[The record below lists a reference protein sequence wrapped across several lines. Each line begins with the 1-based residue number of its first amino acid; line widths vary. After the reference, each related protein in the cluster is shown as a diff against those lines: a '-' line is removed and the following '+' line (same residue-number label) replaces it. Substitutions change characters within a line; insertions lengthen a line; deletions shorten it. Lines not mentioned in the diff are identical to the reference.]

1 MKRLYVYVLCCVIS
15 LALGFV
21 GHAQTAT
28 YDPSVFINININS
41 GNPTCPFPQFLE
53 YTGGGKSLAK
63 YNAEGVTHADM
74 EKTLREAYE
83 IMMHRCRYEGTY
95 CGVKYIS
102 FNRDDVPGNY
112 GTFVSE
118 GDGYA
123 LLAAAIFADQKTFNG
138 LYMWI
143 HDIRFSGVKRFRDG
157 GTRGLNANDFAGP
170 YLAAWK
176 DKTFNAAYGSD
187 SHSATDGDVDIAMA
201 MLIAYKQW
209 GEWMMQD
216 GQVVKDNQGNPI
228 SLKYETQRVVGALV
242 DTLGQWDKGSGQLT
256 GMLCGVVGIDG
267 YEKRGNSWG
276 ELTRW
281 RFTNDATSRYPNING
296 PYNGGPNLM
305 SIYGGNYIDYDAPSY
320 FEEFWRWLKNGDG
333 VDDNNRAI
341 SEWEIHQ
348 FKRAAASG
356 NWLNKKAYEQGLYAS
371 IGRVEMATDGQ
382 PTFGVYVDGE
392 DFRYPWRHILD
403 YLWHGDADYDWDPV
417 SHQVIAGTNNSERL
431 MGVRHAGLLK
441 NPSNSGTQICSK
453 QGASPDPGQPMWF
466 GVSQIPQQW
475 THTGGITSA
484 YHTNYSV
491 GAGATAAVASEDL
504 ELIADIYRQCELMW
518 DGNNTA
524 AKLDPEERYIGSTPK
539 YFHGWFR
546 TLGMLV
552 CSGNMIA
559 PEQMVPKANMKVY
572 MSVDKTYAYEGDR
585 VGYTVQYRNYG
596 TLAATGVTIQTPL
609 DDDYTFVSA
618 NKGGVYDPATH
629 TITWNIGTV
638 PGFKSG
644 GLAATIDSVAFTV
657 RITSLD
663 NERVCETSTIS
674 GDNFP
679 EWVSNEYPN
688 HATYTMERN
697 CVDVLANRSLVLEKT
712 ANRKELN
719 PNDKVTFTVDFE
731 NVSSEDSW
739 LNGGR
744 DNVRI
749 SYGNY
754 YMNGNAYQ
762 FYHLYRFWNDSY
774 EAYINMNNYRV
785 SYFMFDA
792 AAQGLYNAT
801 TNPTGWTF
809 VVDNQNDLDKYGYN
823 PSSGPISFAYQ
834 KIPQGE
840 DAYGKWNQRLMIRF
854 ADVLMA
860 PSTHVYDKLDSQY
873 LLHKGVWGPGF
884 IRARLASNPNSDL
897 TNRVKDD
904 WSFSTDIT
912 AGTIDGQ
919 GETFT
924 LISPCWANY
933 DNLGY
938 EIDNYSRHTCSSPIS
953 RLTNFDRVLV
963 EEFDGYT
970 WRRIQGR
977 GPLPGKEAYNVTIVD
992 TIPKE
997 LRFDSWVTKKA
1008 LGIEATYTA
1017 APSGASY
1024 SGIIKWTIPEMLVG
1038 ESGKLAYTCVANDIG
1053 CPNAEDANY
1062 INAAWIYS
1070 DTDSPDSSSVALTT
1084 TCTDLPPYIEP
1095 QNSLFKTASQETASI
1110 GDVISYEVKYVNT
1123 TGTVVDDDCSS
1134 TTNWKKLGSG
1144 AMSSVSNGALKL
1156 NTNGNGAFFFGPNYA
1171 YGKDGSVTLSFTG
1184 SPYSTQELY
1193 FVMRYQSGTPG
1204 SSNFQGICM
1213 KLFINKDGN
1222 NNFGYE
1228 LYNNGTLVKK
1238 EGTTWSDAIQF
1249 SGSHTDPVLKFVLN
1263 GDHLYLYINDQEND
1277 WTSVLKDWGGLS
1289 SSAAGNF
1296 GLYVNSNGNG
1306 NSALTHFH
1314 SELDYAYEIAI
1325 SDELPAELTNIT
1337 NVSGS
1342 GTYSAGTNKITWP
1355 MVQGPI
1361 APNAEVSYTFDA
1373 TVNDCASYINNYATA
1388 KVYGQE
1394 EIRVVNSVK
1403 CGSVQCPDPPT
1414 ATPISGC
1421 VNEEITLTAEKT
1433 GSNTLI
1439 WYDSDQT
1446 TRLSSNK
1453 ITKSTAGT
1461 YTYYVSQKGSCES
1474 DKVEVTVTVNET
1486 QKPTVTDVSYCKNQ
1500 SNVTT
1505 LSATGTNITWYN
1517 DAKVEL
1523 SGAPVPDVTEEGTT
1537 TYYVTDTENDCV
1549 SDYAQIDVVVGALAK
1564 PGVTSPVNY
1573 CQGETATELTATATG
1588 TLKWYESMTAT
1599 TALASTP
1606 IPNTANVSDGMSYFV
1621 SQASGEC
1628 ESEREEIVVVV
1639 KPQPVSAITAT
1650 ADSYC
1655 GESSA
1660 VKLSLSSDVDL
1671 TSATYSWKKD
1681 AVETATTAAVTNAEA
1696 GEYTCVVTL
1705 DGCSYTTE
1713 AKTIT
1718 QNESPAYT
1726 ISGDGSYCPESES
1739 KTPVV
1744 ITFTAGKAPF
1754 TFTENVTGANTST
1767 ENTFTI
1773 TNPSG
1778 GVYKLTSLTDD
1789 NGCEMTATAASV
1801 EVVDLETPDLSIASI
1816 PSVCAG
1822 SDAIDVSSYVTAGA
1836 GTLSFETDK
1845 GTITAAGVLSDL
1857 TTAGE
1862 YTVSVKITGTT
1873 APYCANT
1880 KTAIVTVAENPSV
1893 SLAAT
1898 YTVCSE
1904 SDLELTPTNNGASTY
1919 SYAWAGDG
1927 ATKLNSTSLDNP
1939 TFNAEVTADTDYT
1952 LELTVTDRA
1961 NSCTSTVFTTITTYA
1976 LPTVTLS
1983 ADKDYIC
1990 SDEELEVK
1998 ANVNSSNADKYY
2010 FSVGPTQKAKF
2021 APGNL
2026 QYQASTNTWRFADEQ
2041 FTIIEQGNS
2050 NKSASYDG
2058 WVDLFGWGTSGWSGS
2073 GANKYQPYDL
2083 GGFSDDYYLGGS
2095 AGNNM
2100 TGDYAN
2106 ADWGI
2111 YNAISNGGNKA
2122 GLWRTPTM
2130 AEWEYLRSGRP
2141 NADNLVAA
2149 ASVNNVNGVIILPDN
2164 WELPSGIT
2172 FNPGFSSG
2180 NGDEYFKTINEYTYD
2195 EWKKMEANG
2204 ALFLPTSCTLAGTT
2218 VQYIRDDG
2226 SYWSSTTSGA
2236 SACYFGLRSNKTSF
2250 IYEYNRGY
2258 GRGVRLLKEV
2268 TTGSG
2273 NGVGEWTNATKVT
2286 DTTATIDGSTNAA
2299 GPLTVSY
2306 VYTDGHSCKSK
2317 EATKDFTIVAKP
2329 DKPQVTTISYCL
2341 NADVTE
2347 PLSLVGVANPLWY
2360 GTTGTETPSTTG
2372 PVPSTASV
2380 GTTKYY
2386 VSQVVDGC
2394 ESEQA
2399 ELSVVVKDKLVPEI
2413 VLSNASVCKGTAVN
2427 VSLSQEFKS
2436 QTWSGT
2442 AATNLNSTTM
2452 AAPTFLASADAG
2464 TYTLQVSVEDA
2475 SGCTGTSED
2484 VTITVNPI
2492 PVVSLSTAKA
2502 GNCISETT
2510 AQTITATI
2518 EPSDL
2523 NGTFQWTNVTDESK
2537 TSASFVPSS
2546 HSAGDYEVTYQFTSD
2561 ANCASNVATQTMNV
2575 YALPTVTISPSKT
2588 DVCVSGENSADVTIT
2603 PSLTTGTLEY
2613 SVDNGTIGTDG
2624 TLPTSNGAGTYNIT
2638 LTYTDE
2644 NACQN
2649 TATTVVTIHNLPTV
2663 TFANSNPTEMC
2674 YNSEAVTLAVEPAT
2688 TTATSYKF
2696 VGTTGATSADFN
2708 PATSAVGQNSV
2719 TYTYTDANGCQNS
2732 ATHIIDVVKV
2742 LAPTVDAPNPK
2753 TVTIDDF
2760 GDLLDVTTMTATANV
2775 STDVL
2780 IWQDEARNQ
2789 LETGASYTSP
2799 ETTEG
2804 TYSYFVK
2811 EYRTINGKACYSDST
2826 LATLVLSNCSA
2837 KSPIAQ
2843 SKNLCVGDDENVTLT
2858 AANAGDSKK
2867 LSWFSD
2873 RELTSLLQD
2882 DTDTYATTVSTASA
2896 TVVTYYAAEYDA
2908 DKDCWSVP
2916 TPVTVTVNELPQVSI
2931 NQIDYLCYADGTYTA
2946 TGMINSVASTAGTW
2960 SVVGDEVTVDAQ
2972 SGVIDVTSAGK
2983 NDGTYTLQY
2992 SYTDGN
2998 NCKYTASE
3006 EFNIEYPNKPESDG
3020 YLGIVS
3026 KPLTVEVSAKATSL
3040 EANYSEVHWYASAN
3054 ASTYETGDS
3063 WQTGDDPTTEHTV
3076 TYYLTQVVNGCE
3088 SEKAEAMVQIV
3099 SCPFAKPEVVSA
3111 EACQNATSLD
3121 DLQASL
3127 PTTTTVPADK
3137 WIWYDAN
3144 KNELTSG
3151 ATQNT
3156 YTSGV
3161 STANAEVTT
3170 FYVGYLATEPTT
3182 QEQCPSP
3189 LAEVTVTIHELPSVT
3204 ITPVDNAICY
3214 ELGDFQMSATVNGA
3228 MMTAGNWSV
3237 ENNAAVVSSYGIFNS
3252 KQNGQ
3257 VDASYNVR
3265 YTYTDQNTNC
3275 TNYDEL
3281 TVTVEYPEIPSA
3293 NDYAGLTSQPDPIIL
3308 SAQFLELHGTANWYA
3323 NGVVASND
3331 TQWTTD
3337 DNPLQAHT
3345 STYNLSQTVQGC
3357 ESDKVPVTVTIN
3369 DCPFMAPVPTGTE
3382 ICQNGTNLS
3391 DISAVLPASTTV
3403 SADLWIWYDSN
3414 KNELTRGASN
3424 SYATGVSTATSDTY
3438 TFYVS
3443 YLATDAL
3450 SHIQC
3455 ESAKAE
3461 VAVVVNPLPEI
3472 TFDQSNKQLVC
3483 YDGGDV
3489 VWKATVDYHSNGAG
3503 NGSWAVDGTE
3513 NNGITS
3519 AGVFNPTTFGE
3530 QTGTYEISYTYT
3542 DGKQCVN
3549 TAKQN
3554 IKVQFTPAPE
3564 VSDFAALTEQNKT
3577 VVVSATP
3584 ISNDAEIT
3592 WYDANNAKKSNSA
3605 EYATGDNGAT
3615 VTHKSYFATQ
3625 TINTCE
3631 SKKSEAK
3638 VDIIDCPVPKPVIVS
3653 PEPICNYDAVP
3664 ELQASFGEWTSG
3676 SRPNGSAEVSFK
3688 FYETEVSEEPVSISA
3703 AGIFIPD
3710 IDETTAATYTYWV
3723 AEYNG
3728 NVFPAAC
3735 ESKRAKVTLEVKKPQ
3750 PPVVSATTNAVCQY
3764 EMNPTLSGVGTGTI
3778 RWHEEEPAIPYDSY
3792 DEEGRTYIPNK
3803 MDVGTHFVWA
3813 TNVVD
3818 GCSSESVAFEYE
3830 VKPIPEKPVTQGAS
3844 VCEAGER
3851 GELQATA
3858 ENGGSITWYA
3868 NPDATGVLG
3877 KSATYMPTEGTPGT
3891 YWYYATQ
3898 MVNGCE
3904 SATSETQYEIRP
3916 LPNVPIVQTN
3926 ATSCDYDT
3934 EHVLSVP
3941 EQDGVSVIWY
3951 TSMDTT
3957 SELAT
3962 GNTYTHTITQP
3973 GTQRYYVRQKQ
3984 NGCVG
3989 YYAIASFVV
3998 VESPEKPN
4006 VKGDMVC
4013 YNSTANLSTN
4023 GLRDSWYSDA
4033 ELNIFEGQGYNF
4045 SIPDV
4050 TSDQTYYVVRE
4061 KSGCRSEVAEVTAE
4075 VIAQPTI
4082 SITIDDEEIS
4092 VLKRCEYDEEKP
4104 LTTILTPK
4112 ELENSYVEWN
4122 IFPGNKT
4129 VQTDGDLQLSDYVT
4143 LSSAT
4148 TTSTNYTIRAQYF
4161 VKNEL
4166 KGSYC
4171 PSVMDTIKMITN
4183 AKARKPIVLSKVI
4196 CQGEEIEPLYAF
4208 GSPNTTWISLDGIRP
4223 SVTHGTFYRFE
4234 AQQSDLP
4241 VGSYRFIVFDENKE
4255 TGCSSDSAN
4264 VELTLAPA
4272 AQTKIFGPDSVCV
4285 GSTENY
4291 YTQYNSTSTYIWS
4304 VSGDNLNY
4312 SKDATSSSVRYVDW
4326 SKSGIDTL
4334 VVFEQTWAGCQGS
4347 DTLLVRIANTPIA
4360 RYAWSLPGAINVIE
4374 LQDSTVQDSIVY
4386 VTADGERVAEEIPYT
4401 MYWNFGHIGED
4412 ENQIDEQISYD
4423 KRNFPIKEA
4432 DYIYGYNCPILTVE
4446 NSFGCKD
4453 VYKECIFINITSSL
4467 YMPTAFAPLN
4477 PAHSVRTFQPKGYNL
4492 KTCQVSVYDRWG
4504 NLVWYSDAVE
4514 DGIFVGSWDGRCDGK
4529 MLKSDTY
4536 IWKMEAT
4543 FLDGQVWEGF
4553 DMGDGKK
4560 SKFGNVLLVR

>member
-1 MKRLYVYVLCCVIS
+1 MKKLYLHVICTICLS
-15 LALGFV
+15 FIVILGY
-21 GHAQTAT
+21 AQTAT

-95 CGVKYIS
+95 CGVRYIS

-256 GMLCGVVGIDG
+256 GMLSGVIGIDG

-281 RFTNDATSRYPNING
+281 RFTDAATSRYPNING
-296 PYNGGPNLM
+296 PYNGGPNLL

-333 VDDNNRAI
+333 VDDNNRAV

-356 NWLNKKAYEQGLYAS
+356 NWLNKKAYDQGLYAS

-417 SHQVIAGTNNSERL
+417 SHQVIDGTNNSERL
-431 MGVRHAGLLK
+431 MGIRHAGLLK
-441 NPSNSGTQICSK
+441 NPSNSGTQICAK
-453 QGASPDPGQPMWF
+453 QGASPDPGQPQWF

-585 VGYTVQYRNYG
+585 VSYTVQYRNYG
-596 TLAATGVTIQTPL
+596 SLNATGVTIQTPL
-609 DDDYTFVSA
+609 DEDYTFVSA

-657 RITSLD
+657 RITSLAND
-663 NERVCETSTIS
+663 RVCETSTIS

-679 EWVSNEYPN
+679 EWISNEYPN

-697 CVDVLANRSLVLEKT
+697 CVDVLANRSLVVEKT

-719 PNDKVTFTVDFE
+719 PNDNVTFTVDFE
-731 NVSSEDSW
+731 NVSSDDSW

-792 AAQGLYNAT
+792 AAQGLYSAT
-801 TNPTGWTF
+801 NQTGWTF

-823 PSSGPISFAYQ
+823 PSSGPITFAYQ

-840 DAYGKWNQRLMIRF
+840 DRYGKWNQRLMIRF

-884 IRARLASNPNSDL
+884 IRARLASNPATDL
-897 TNRVKDD
+897 TARVQDD

-938 EIDNYSRHTCSSPIS
+938 EIDNYSRHTCSRPIS

-977 GPLPGKEAYNVTIVD
+977 GPLPGKEAYHVTIVD

-997 LRFDSWVTKKA
+997 LRFNEFVTKKA

-1017 APSGASY
+1017 APAGASY
-1024 SGIIKWTIPEMLVG
+1024 SGIVKWTIPEMLVG
-1038 ESGKLAYTCVANDIG
+1038 EKGKLVYSCTANDIG
-1053 CPNAEDANY
+1053 CPNAADAHY

-1070 DTDSPDSSSVALTT
+1070 DTDSPDSSSVELTT
-1084 TCTDLPPYIEP
+1084 TCADLPPYIEP
-1095 QNSLFKTASQETASI
+1095 QNSLFKTASQTTASV

-1123 TGTVVDDDCSS
+1123 TGTIVDENCSS
-1134 TTNWKKLGSG
+1134 TTNWMPLGNGS
-1144 AMSSVSNGALKL
+1144 MSSVSNGTLKL
-1156 NTNGNGAFFFGPNYA
+1156 STNGGGAFFFGPKYS
-1171 YGKDGSVTLSFTG
+1171 YGKNGEVLLKFSGCNSVT
-1184 SPYSTQELY
+1184 QDLY
-1193 FVMRYQSGTPG
+1193 FVMRYKSGTPG
-1204 SSNFQGICM
+1204 SSNFRGIAM
-1213 KLFINKDGN
+1213 KLRINIDGAN
-1222 NNFGYE
+1222 RFGYT
-1228 LYNNGTLVKK
+1228 LYNNGTQVAE
-1238 EGTTWSDAIQF
+1238 EGTSWANAMSF
-1249 SGSHTDPVLKFVLN
+1249 PGSSSAPVLKFVLN
-1263 GDHLYLYINDQEND
+1263 EDHLYLYINDEEND
-1277 WTSVLKDWGGLS
+1277 WTTVVKDWGGLTTD
-1289 SSAAGNF
+1289 AGNF

-1306 NSALTHFH
+1306 QLAIDNFYSN
-1314 SELDYAYEIAI
+1314 LDYAYDITL
-1325 SDELPAELTNIT
+1325 SDELPDELTNIS
-1337 NVSGS
+1337 NISGS
-1342 GTYSAGTNKITWP
+1342 GTYNAGNKKITWP
-1355 MVQGPI
+1355 AVAGPI
-1361 APNAEVSYTFDA
+1361 APNEEISYTFDA
-1373 TVNDCASYINNYATA
+1373 TVYSCNAYINNYATA

-1394 EIRVVNSVK
+1394 DVRVVNSVK
-1403 CGSVQCPDPPT
+1403 CGTTVCPDPPV
-1414 ATPISGC
+1414 ASNIECC
-1421 VNEEITLTAEKT
+1421 VGDVKTLTATAT
-1433 GSNTLI
+1433 GNNRLK
-1439 WYDSDQT
+1439 WYDADKVALAST
-1446 TRLSSNK
+1446 TIPTTEAAVL
-1453 ITKSTAGT
+1453 
-1461 YTYYVSQKGSCES
+1461 TYYVSQVGSCES
-1474 DKVEVTVTVNET
+1474 DLTEVTVTVRATE
-1486 QKPTVTDVSYCKNQ
+1486 KPEVSDVSYCKNQ
-1500 SNVTT
+1500 SNVTA
-1505 LSATGTNITWYN
+1505 LSVDGDNIKWYN
-1517 DAKVEL
+1517 SSKVEL
-1523 SGAPVPDVTEEGTT
+1523 GDAPVPDVSAESET
-1537 TYYVTDTENDCV
+1537 TYYVTQTQNDCE
-1549 SDYAQIDVVVGALAK
+1549 SDYAAITVSVGALA
-1564 PGVTSPVNY
+1564 PPTVTSPVSY
-1573 CQGETATELTATATG
+1573 CQGETATALTATATG
-1588 TLKWYESMTAT
+1588 TLQWYTSESSTTAETSIVPSTAT
-1599 TALASTP
+1599 VATTK
-1606 IPNTANVSDGMSYFV
+1606 YYV
-1621 SQASGEC
+1621 SQSSGEC
-1628 ESEREEIVVVV
+1628 ESERAEIEVVV
-1639 KPQPVSAITAT
+1639 KDKPTSSISASS
-1650 ADSYC
+1650 DSYC
-1655 GESSA
+1655 GDASTVNLSISSEHT
-1660 VKLSLSSDVDL
+1660 L
-1671 TSATYSWKKD
+1671 TGATYSWQKD
-1681 AVETATTAAVTNAEA
+1681 GGDISDESSITNAEA

-1767 ENTFTI
+1767 ENTFSI
-1773 TNPSG
+1773 DNPSG

-1801 EVVDLETPDLSIASI
+1801 EVVDLETPDLSIVSI

-1822 SDAIDVSSYVTAGA
+1822 SDAVDVSNYVTAGT
-1836 GTLSFETDK
+1836 GTLSYETDK

-1862 YTVSVKITGTT
+1862 YTVTVKLKGTT
-1873 APYCANT
+1873 APYCVNT
-1880 KTAIVTVAENPSV
+1880 QTATVTVAENPSV

-1904 SDLELTPTNNGASTY
+1904 SDLELTPTNNGTSTY

-1939 TFNAEVTADTDYT
+1939 TFNAGVTADTDYT

-1961 NSCTSTVFTTITTYA
+1961 NSCSSTVFTTVTTYA

-1983 ADKDYIC
+1983 ADKDFVC
-1990 SDEELEVK
+1990 SDAELEVT
-1998 ANVNSSNADKYY
+1998 ATV
-2010 FSVGPTQKAKF
+2010 
-2021 APGNL
+2021 
-2026 QYQASTNTWRFADEQ
+2026 
-2041 FTIIEQGNS
+2041 
-2050 NKSASYDG
+2050 
-2058 WVDLFGWGTSGWSGS
+2058 SGS
-2073 GANKYQPYDL
+2073 G
-2083 GGFSDDYYLGGS
+2083 
-2095 AGNNM
+2095 
-2100 TGDYAN
+2100 T
-2106 ADWGI
+2106 
-2111 YNAISNGGNKA
+2111 
-2122 GLWRTPTM
+2122 
-2130 AEWEYLRSGRP
+2130 
-2141 NADNLVAA
+2141 
-2149 ASVNNVNGVIILPDN
+2149 
-2164 WELPSGIT
+2164 
-2172 FNPGFSSG
+2172 
-2180 NGDEYFKTINEYTYD
+2180 
-2195 EWKKMEANG
+2195 
-2204 ALFLPTSCTLAGTT
+2204 
-2218 VQYIRDDG
+2218 
-2226 SYWSSTTSGA
+2226 
-2236 SACYFGLRSNKTSF
+2236 
-2250 IYEYNRGY
+2250 
-2258 GRGVRLLKEV
+2258 
-2268 TTGSG
+2268 
-2273 NGVGEWTNATKVT
+2273 GEWTNATEVT
-2286 DTTATIDGSTNAA
+2286 ETTATIDGSANAA

-2475 SGCTGTSED
+2475 SGCMGTSED

-2492 PVVSLSTAKA
+2492 PVVSLATPKA
-2502 GNCISETT
+2502 GNCISEST

-2523 NGTFQWTNVTDESK
+2523 NGTFQWTNVTNDSK

-2546 HSAGDYEVTYQFTSD
+2546 HNAGDYEVTYQFTSD
-2561 ANCASNVATQTMNV
+2561 ANCASNVATLTMSV
-2575 YALPTVTISPSKT
+2575 YALPEITITPSKT
-2588 DVCVSGENSADVTIT
+2588 DVCASGENSADVTMT
-2603 PSLTTGTLEY
+2603 PSLTTGTFEY

-2624 TLPTSNGAGTYNIT
+2624 TLPTSNGAGTYTIT
-2638 LTYTDE
+2638 LMYTDG
-2644 NACQN
+2644 NSCQKS
-2649 TATTVVTIHNLPTV
+2649 AETVVTIHELPDV
-2663 TFANSNPTEMC
+2663 KFANTNPTEIC
-2674 YNSEAVTLAVEPAT
+2674 YNTDAVTLAVEPAT
-2688 TTATSYKF
+2688 TTAANFKF
-2696 VGTTGATSADFN
+2696 VGTSGASSAEFN
-2708 PATSAVGQNSV
+2708 PATAAVGQNAI
-2719 TYTYTDANGCQNS
+2719 TYTYTDAFGCQNS
-2732 ATHIIDVVKV
+2732 ATHNLEVVKV

-2760 GDLLDVTTMTATANV
+2760 GVLLDVTTMTATANV
-2775 STDVL
+2775 ATDEL
-2780 IWQDEARNQ
+2780 IWQDEARTQ
-2789 LETGASYTSP
+2789 LETGNSYESP

-2804 TYSYFVK
+2804 QYSYFVK

-2837 KSPIAQ
+2837 KSPIAE
-2843 SKNLCVGDDENVTLT
+2843 SKKLCVGDDGAITLT
-2858 AANAGDSKK
+2858 ATNAGDTRK

-2873 RELTSLLQD
+2873 QAITTVLQD
-2882 DTDTYATTVSTASA
+2882 DADSYATTVSTASA
-2896 TVVTYYAAEYDA
+2896 GVFTYYVAEYDA
-2908 DKDCWSVP
+2908 NKDCWSVP
-2916 TPVTVTVNELPQVSI
+2916 TPVTVTVNDLPQVSI

-2946 TGMINSVASTAGTW
+2946 AGTINSVASTAGTW
-2960 SVVGDEVTVDAQ
+2960 SVVGDKITVDAQ
-2972 SGVIDVTSAGK
+2972 SGVIDLTSAGK
-2983 NDGTYTLQY
+2983 NDGTYTLRY

-2998 NCKYTASE
+2998 GCSNYAEE
-3006 EFNIEYPNKPESDG
+3006 EFVIEYPDKPESDG

-3040 EANYSEVHWYASAN
+3040 EANYSEVHWYASAT
-3054 ASTYETGDS
+3054 ASTYETGDF
-3063 WQTGDDPTTEHTV
+3063 WQPGDDPATEHTT

-3088 SEKAEAMVQIV
+3088 SEKAEAVVQIV
-3099 SCPFAKPEVVSA
+3099 SCPFAKPDVVSA
-3111 EACQNATSLD
+3111 EACQKATSLD
-3121 DLQASL
+3121 DLQVSL

-3144 KNELTSG
+3144 KNELTAG
-3151 ATQNT
+3151 TANT
-3156 YTSGV
+3156 YASGV
-3161 STANAEVTT
+3161 STETADVTT

-3214 ELGDFQMSATVNGA
+3214 ELGDYQMSATVNGA

-3293 NDYAGLTSQPDPIIL
+3293 SDYAGLTSQPDPVVL
-3308 SAQFLELHGTANWYA
+3308 NAQNIETQGTANWYA
-3323 NGVVASND
+3323 NGVVASNS

-3337 DNPLQAHT
+3337 DNPSQAHT
-3345 STYNLSQTVQGC
+3345 SIYNLSQTVQGC
-3357 ESDKVPVTVTIN
+3357 ESEKVSVTVTIN
-3369 DCPFMAPVPTGTE
+3369 DCPFMAPVATGTE
-3382 ICQNGTNLS
+3382 ICQDGTNLS
-3391 DISAVLPASTTV
+3391 DISAALPASTTV
-3403 SADLWIWYDSN
+3403 SADSWIWYDSN
-3414 KNELTRGASN
+3414 KNELTRGTAN
-3424 SYATGVSTATSDTY
+3424 SFATGVSTATSGTH

-3461 VAVVVNPLPEI
+3461 VTVVVNPLPEI

-3489 VWKATVDYHSNGAG
+3489 VWKATVDYHSNGVG

-3519 AGVFNPTTFGE
+3519 AGVFNPTAFGE

-3542 DGKQCVN
+3542 DGKSCVN

-3554 IKVQFTPAPE
+3554 IKVQFTPAPD
-3564 VSDFAALTEQNKT
+3564 VVDFAALTEQNKT

-3592 WYDANNAKKSNSA
+3592 WYDANNAKKSDNA
-3605 EYATGDNGAT
+3605 EYVTGDNGAT
-3615 VTHKSYFATQ
+3615 IIHKSYFATQ
-3625 TINTCE
+3625 TINMCE

-3664 ELQASFGEWTSG
+3664 ELQASLGEWTAG
-3676 SRPNGSAEVSFK
+3676 TRPNGSAEVSFK
-3688 FYETEVSEEPVSISA
+3688 FYETEISEEPITVSA
-3703 AGIFIPD
+3703 TGIFVPT

-3735 ESKRAKVTLEVKKPQ
+3735 ESKRVKVTVEVKKPQ
-3750 PPVVSATTNAVCQY
+3750 PPTVNVTKQEVCFG
-3764 EMNPTLSGVGTGTI
+3764 EKNPTLTAVAQGNVQWYET
-3778 RWHEEEPAIPYDSY
+3778 EPAYPATDS
-3792 DEEGRTYIPNK
+3792 DAERTSYISTQTE
-3803 MDVGTHFVWA
+3803 VGTHTVWA
-3813 TNVVD
+3813 TQMYDNCLSEATSVTFTVKPNPAAPTVADVSICESAPKESLCATPADGGTITWYTNENRTGQLSKMTCYTPPVTYPDVYEYYASQTVD
-3818 GCSSESVAFEYE
+3818 GCE
-3830 VKPIPEKPVTQGAS
+3830 
-3844 VCEAGER
+3844 
-3851 GELQATA
+3851 
-3858 ENGGSITWYA
+3858 
-3868 NPDATGVLG
+3868 
-3877 KSATYMPTEGTPGT
+3877 
-3891 YWYYATQ
+3891 
-3898 MVNGCE
+3898 
-3904 SATSETQYEIRP
+3904 SETQKATYTIRRMP
-3916 LPNVPIVQTN
+3916 LSPVVQTN
-3926 ATSCDYDT
+3926 PVTCIYDS
-3934 EHVLSVP
+3934 EHELSVP
-3941 EQDGVSVIWY
+3941 EQQGITVAWY
-3951 TSMDTT
+3951 SSADTT
-3957 SELAT
+3957 SKLFE
-3962 GNTYTHTITQP
+3962 GNTFTHQITDA
-3973 GTQRYYVRQKQ
+3973 GTKRYYVRQIE

-3989 YYAIASFVV
+3989 NYSVASFVIAEQPAQPITTDDV
-3998 VESPEKPN
+3998 VCQ
-4006 VKGDMVC
+4006 G
-4013 YNSTANLSTN
+4013 STATLYTD
-4023 GLRDSWYSDA
+4023 GPRDVWYTD
-4033 ELNIFEGQGYNF
+4033 ETLNEVAGVGYSI
-4045 SIPDV
+4045 SIPEV
-4050 TSDQTYYVVRE
+4050 NQKTTYYVVRE
-4061 KSGCRSEVAEVTAE
+4061 RNGCQSLVSEVSATIIE
-4075 VIAQPTI
+4075 QPTL
-4082 SITIDDEEIS
+4082 SITVDDEEVSII
-4092 VLKRCEYDEEKP
+4092 KRCVYDEEP
-4104 LTTILTPK
+4104 TLTASVSPAMSA
-4112 ELENSYVEWN
+4112 NDYVEWN

-4129 VQTDGDLQLSDYVT
+4129 VKGGESIVLSDYVA
-4143 LSSAT
+4143 LSS
-4148 TTSTNYTIRAQYF
+4148 TSTSGQIYTVRAQYM
-4161 VKNEL
+4161 VKNTH
-4166 KGSYC
+4166 KDIYC
-4171 PSVMDTIKMITN
+4171 PSVVDTVKMQTN
-4183 AKARKPIVLSKVI
+4183 SKARTPIVLSKVI
-4196 CQGEEIEPLYAF
+4196 CQGEEIEPMIAL
-4208 GSPNTTWISLDGIRP
+4208 GSPNTTWLSQDGILPLVATGMRYE
-4223 SVTHGTFYRFE
+4223 F
-4234 AQQSDLP
+4234 AKQQNDLP
-4241 VGSYRFIVFDENKE
+4241 VGNYRFKVFDISYEN
-4255 TGCSSDSAN
+4255 GCHSDTAD

-4272 AQTKIFGPDSVCV
+4272 AQTKIYGKDSVCV
-4285 GSTENY
+4285 NTTEEY
-4291 YTQYNSTSTYIWS
+4291 YTKYSEESTYMWT
-4304 VSGDNLNY
+4304 VSGGNLNY
-4312 SKDATSSSVRYVDW
+4312 SKDMNSSSIRYVDW
-4326 SKSGIDTL
+4326 SYSGIDTV
-4334 VVFEQTWAGCQGS
+4334 VVFEQTWAGCRGS
-4347 DTLLVRIANTPIA
+4347 DTLVVKVAANPRA
-4360 RYAWSLPGAINVIE
+4360 MFGWSLPGSSNVVE
-4374 LQDSTVQDSIVY
+4374 LRDSTVQDSIID
-4386 VTADGERVAEEIPYT
+4386 VTATGERIAEEVPYT
-4401 MYWNFGHIGED
+4401 LYWNYGHAGSPTDAVDLEVPYRQRL
-4412 ENQIDEQISYD
+4412 N
-4423 KRNFPIKEA
+4423 
-4432 DYIYGYNCPILTVE
+4432 YIYEDGYEFGYNCPILTVE
-4446 NSFGCKD
+4446 NSYGCSD
-4453 VYKECIFINITSSL
+4453 TYSDCIFINVTSGL
-4467 YMPTAFAPLN
+4467 YVPTAFAPMN
-4477 PAHSVRTFQPKGYNL
+4477 PSAGVRFFQPKGYNL
-4492 KTCQVSVYDRWG
+4492 KTCHVSVYDKWG
-4504 NLVWYSDAVE
+4504 NLVWYSDEVE
-4514 DGIFVGSWDGRCDGK
+4514 DGMFVGKWDGRCNGK
-4529 MLKSDTY
+4529 MMMADTY
-4536 IWKMEAT
+4536 IWKMDAT
-4543 FLDGQVWEGF
+4543 FTDDREWEGF
-4553 DMGDGKK
+4553 KTADGKRV
-4560 SKFGNVLLVR
+4560 KFGNVTLIR

>member
-2010 FSVGPTQKAKF
+2010 FSVGPTRKAKF

-2026 QYQASTNTWRFADEQ
+2026 QYQASTNTWRFA
-2041 FTIIEQGNS
+2041 
-2050 NKSASYDG
+2050 
-2058 WVDLFGWGTSGWSGS
+2058 
-2073 GANKYQPYDL
+2073 
-2083 GGFSDDYYLGGS
+2083 
-2095 AGNNM
+2095 
-2100 TGDYAN
+2100 
-2106 ADWGI
+2106 
-2111 YNAISNGGNKA
+2111 
-2122 GLWRTPTM
+2122 
-2130 AEWEYLRSGRP
+2130 
-2141 NADNLVAA
+2141 
-2149 ASVNNVNGVIILPDN
+2149 
-2164 WELPSGIT
+2164 
-2172 FNPGFSSG
+2172 
-2180 NGDEYFKTINEYTYD
+2180 
-2195 EWKKMEANG
+2195 
-2204 ALFLPTSCTLAGTT
+2204 
-2218 VQYIRDDG
+2218 
-2226 SYWSSTTSGA
+2226 
-2236 SACYFGLRSNKTSF
+2236 
-2250 IYEYNRGY
+2250 
-2258 GRGVRLLKEV
+2258 
-2268 TTGSG
+2268 
-2273 NGVGEWTNATKVT
+2273 
-2286 DTTATIDGSTNAA
+2286 
-2299 GPLTVSY
+2299 
-2306 VYTDGHSCKSK
+2306 
-2317 EATKDFTIVAKP
+2317 
-2329 DKPQVTTISYCL
+2329 
-2341 NADVTE
+2341 
-2347 PLSLVGVANPLWY
+2347 
-2360 GTTGTETPSTTG
+2360 
-2372 PVPSTASV
+2372 
-2380 GTTKYY
+2380 
-2386 VSQVVDGC
+2386 
-2394 ESEQA
+2394 
-2399 ELSVVVKDKLVPEI
+2399 
-2413 VLSNASVCKGTAVN
+2413 
-2427 VSLSQEFKS
+2427 
-2436 QTWSGT
+2436 
-2442 AATNLNSTTM
+2442 
-2452 AAPTFLASADAG
+2452 
-2464 TYTLQVSVEDA
+2464 
-2475 SGCTGTSED
+2475 
-2484 VTITVNPI
+2484 
-2492 PVVSLSTAKA
+2492 
-2502 GNCISETT
+2502 
-2510 AQTITATI
+2510 
-2518 EPSDL
+2518 
-2523 NGTFQWTNVTDESK
+2523 
-2537 TSASFVPSS
+2537 
-2546 HSAGDYEVTYQFTSD
+2546 
-2561 ANCASNVATQTMNV
+2561 
-2575 YALPTVTISPSKT
+2575 
-2588 DVCVSGENSADVTIT
+2588 
-2603 PSLTTGTLEY
+2603 
-2613 SVDNGTIGTDG
+2613 
-2624 TLPTSNGAGTYNIT
+2624 
-2638 LTYTDE
+2638 
-2644 NACQN
+2644 
-2649 TATTVVTIHNLPTV
+2649 
-2663 TFANSNPTEMC
+2663 
-2674 YNSEAVTLAVEPAT
+2674 
-2688 TTATSYKF
+2688 
-2696 VGTTGATSADFN
+2696 
-2708 PATSAVGQNSV
+2708 
-2719 TYTYTDANGCQNS
+2719 
-2732 ATHIIDVVKV
+2732 
-2742 LAPTVDAPNPK
+2742 
-2753 TVTIDDF
+2753 
-2760 GDLLDVTTMTATANV
+2760 
-2775 STDVL
+2775 
-2780 IWQDEARNQ
+2780 
-2789 LETGASYTSP
+2789 
-2799 ETTEG
+2799 
-2804 TYSYFVK
+2804 
-2811 EYRTINGKACYSDST
+2811 
-2826 LATLVLSNCSA
+2826 
-2837 KSPIAQ
+2837 
-2843 SKNLCVGDDENVTLT
+2843 
-2858 AANAGDSKK
+2858 
-2867 LSWFSD
+2867 
-2873 RELTSLLQD
+2873 
-2882 DTDTYATTVSTASA
+2882 
-2896 TVVTYYAAEYDA
+2896 
-2908 DKDCWSVP
+2908 
-2916 TPVTVTVNELPQVSI
+2916 
-2931 NQIDYLCYADGTYTA
+2931 
-2946 TGMINSVASTAGTW
+2946 
-2960 SVVGDEVTVDAQ
+2960 
-2972 SGVIDVTSAGK
+2972 
-2983 NDGTYTLQY
+2983 
-2992 SYTDGN
+2992 
-2998 NCKYTASE
+2998 
-3006 EFNIEYPNKPESDG
+3006 
-3020 YLGIVS
+3020 
-3026 KPLTVEVSAKATSL
+3026 
-3040 EANYSEVHWYASAN
+3040 
-3054 ASTYETGDS
+3054 
-3063 WQTGDDPTTEHTV
+3063 
-3076 TYYLTQVVNGCE
+3076 
-3088 SEKAEAMVQIV
+3088 
-3099 SCPFAKPEVVSA
+3099 
-3111 EACQNATSLD
+3111 
-3121 DLQASL
+3121 
-3127 PTTTTVPADK
+3127 
-3137 WIWYDAN
+3137 
-3144 KNELTSG
+3144 
-3151 ATQNT
+3151 
-3156 YTSGV
+3156 
-3161 STANAEVTT
+3161 
-3170 FYVGYLATEPTT
+3170 
-3182 QEQCPSP
+3182 
-3189 LAEVTVTIHELPSVT
+3189 
-3204 ITPVDNAICY
+3204 
-3214 ELGDFQMSATVNGA
+3214 
-3228 MMTAGNWSV
+3228 
-3237 ENNAAVVSSYGIFNS
+3237 
-3252 KQNGQ
+3252 
-3257 VDASYNVR
+3257 
-3265 YTYTDQNTNC
+3265 
-3275 TNYDEL
+3275 
-3281 TVTVEYPEIPSA
+3281 
-3293 NDYAGLTSQPDPIIL
+3293 
-3308 SAQFLELHGTANWYA
+3308 
-3323 NGVVASND
+3323 
-3331 TQWTTD
+3331 
-3337 DNPLQAHT
+3337 
-3345 STYNLSQTVQGC
+3345 
-3357 ESDKVPVTVTIN
+3357 
-3369 DCPFMAPVPTGTE
+3369 
-3382 ICQNGTNLS
+3382 
-3391 DISAVLPASTTV
+3391 
-3403 SADLWIWYDSN
+3403 
-3414 KNELTRGASN
+3414 
-3424 SYATGVSTATSDTY
+3424 
-3438 TFYVS
+3438 
-3443 YLATDAL
+3443 
-3450 SHIQC
+3450 
-3455 ESAKAE
+3455 
-3461 VAVVVNPLPEI
+3461 
-3472 TFDQSNKQLVC
+3472 
-3483 YDGGDV
+3483 
-3489 VWKATVDYHSNGAG
+3489 
-3503 NGSWAVDGTE
+3503 
-3513 NNGITS
+3513 
-3519 AGVFNPTTFGE
+3519 
-3530 QTGTYEISYTYT
+3530 
-3542 DGKQCVN
+3542 
-3549 TAKQN
+3549 
-3554 IKVQFTPAPE
+3554 
-3564 VSDFAALTEQNKT
+3564 
-3577 VVVSATP
+3577 
-3584 ISNDAEIT
+3584 
-3592 WYDANNAKKSNSA
+3592 
-3605 EYATGDNGAT
+3605 
-3615 VTHKSYFATQ
+3615 
-3625 TINTCE
+3625 
-3631 SKKSEAK
+3631 
-3638 VDIIDCPVPKPVIVS
+3638 
-3653 PEPICNYDAVP
+3653 
-3664 ELQASFGEWTSG
+3664 
-3676 SRPNGSAEVSFK
+3676 
-3688 FYETEVSEEPVSISA
+3688 
-3703 AGIFIPD
+3703 
-3710 IDETTAATYTYWV
+3710 
-3723 AEYNG
+3723 
-3728 NVFPAAC
+3728 
-3735 ESKRAKVTLEVKKPQ
+3735 
-3750 PPVVSATTNAVCQY
+3750 
-3764 EMNPTLSGVGTGTI
+3764 
-3778 RWHEEEPAIPYDSY
+3778 
-3792 DEEGRTYIPNK
+3792 
-3803 MDVGTHFVWA
+3803 
-3813 TNVVD
+3813 
-3818 GCSSESVAFEYE
+3818 
-3830 VKPIPEKPVTQGAS
+3830 
-3844 VCEAGER
+3844 
-3851 GELQATA
+3851 
-3858 ENGGSITWYA
+3858 
-3868 NPDATGVLG
+3868 
-3877 KSATYMPTEGTPGT
+3877 
-3891 YWYYATQ
+3891 
-3898 MVNGCE
+3898 
-3904 SATSETQYEIRP
+3904 
-3916 LPNVPIVQTN
+3916 
-3926 ATSCDYDT
+3926 
-3934 EHVLSVP
+3934 
-3941 EQDGVSVIWY
+3941 
-3951 TSMDTT
+3951 
-3957 SELAT
+3957 
-3962 GNTYTHTITQP
+3962 
-3973 GTQRYYVRQKQ
+3973 
-3984 NGCVG
+3984 
-3989 YYAIASFVV
+3989 
-3998 VESPEKPN
+3998 
-4006 VKGDMVC
+4006 
-4013 YNSTANLSTN
+4013 
-4023 GLRDSWYSDA
+4023 
-4033 ELNIFEGQGYNF
+4033 
-4045 SIPDV
+4045 
-4050 TSDQTYYVVRE
+4050 
-4061 KSGCRSEVAEVTAE
+4061 
-4075 VIAQPTI
+4075 
-4082 SITIDDEEIS
+4082 
-4092 VLKRCEYDEEKP
+4092 
-4104 LTTILTPK
+4104 
-4112 ELENSYVEWN
+4112 
-4122 IFPGNKT
+4122 
-4129 VQTDGDLQLSDYVT
+4129 
-4143 LSSAT
+4143 
-4148 TTSTNYTIRAQYF
+4148 
-4161 VKNEL
+4161 
-4166 KGSYC
+4166 
-4171 PSVMDTIKMITN
+4171 
-4183 AKARKPIVLSKVI
+4183 
-4196 CQGEEIEPLYAF
+4196 
-4208 GSPNTTWISLDGIRP
+4208 
-4223 SVTHGTFYRFE
+4223 
-4234 AQQSDLP
+4234 
-4241 VGSYRFIVFDENKE
+4241 
-4255 TGCSSDSAN
+4255 
-4264 VELTLAPA
+4264 
-4272 AQTKIFGPDSVCV
+4272 
-4285 GSTENY
+4285 
-4291 YTQYNSTSTYIWS
+4291 
-4304 VSGDNLNY
+4304 
-4312 SKDATSSSVRYVDW
+4312 
-4326 SKSGIDTL
+4326 
-4334 VVFEQTWAGCQGS
+4334 
-4347 DTLLVRIANTPIA
+4347 
-4360 RYAWSLPGAINVIE
+4360 
-4374 LQDSTVQDSIVY
+4374 
-4386 VTADGERVAEEIPYT
+4386 
-4401 MYWNFGHIGED
+4401 
-4412 ENQIDEQISYD
+4412 
-4423 KRNFPIKEA
+4423 
-4432 DYIYGYNCPILTVE
+4432 
-4446 NSFGCKD
+4446 
-4453 VYKECIFINITSSL
+4453 
-4467 YMPTAFAPLN
+4467 
-4477 PAHSVRTFQPKGYNL
+4477 
-4492 KTCQVSVYDRWG
+4492 
-4504 NLVWYSDAVE
+4504 
-4514 DGIFVGSWDGRCDGK
+4514 
-4529 MLKSDTY
+4529 
-4536 IWKMEAT
+4536 
-4543 FLDGQVWEGF
+4543 
-4553 DMGDGKK
+4553 
-4560 SKFGNVLLVR
+4560 

>member
-1 MKRLYVYVLCCVIS
+1 MKRLYVYVLCCVMS
-15 LALGFV
+15 VVMGFV
-21 GHAQTAT
+21 GYAQTAT
-28 YDPSVFINININS
+28 YDPSVFIDIHINE

-256 GMLCGVVGIDG
+256 GMLSGVIGIDG

-296 PYNGGPNLM
+296 PYNGGPNLL

-333 VDDNNRAI
+333 VDDNNRAV

-356 NWLNKKAYEQGLYAS
+356 NWLNKKAYDQGLYAS

-453 QGASPDPGQPMWF
+453 QGASPDPGQPQWF

-585 VGYTVQYRNYG
+585 VSYTVQYRNYG
-596 TLAATGVTIQTPL
+596 TLAATGVKIQTPL
-609 DDDYTFVSA
+609 DEDYTFVSA

-719 PNDKVTFTVDFE
+719 PNDKVTFTVNFE

-823 PSSGPISFAYQ
+823 PSSGPITFAYQ

-884 IRARLASNPNSDL
+884 IRARLASNPASDL

-938 EIDNYSRHTCSSPIS
+938 EIDNYSRHTCSQPIS

-997 LRFDSWVTKKA
+997 LRFDAFVTKKA

-1024 SGIIKWTIPEMLVG
+1024 SGIVEWTIPEMLVG
-1038 ESGKLAYTCVANDIG
+1038 ESGKLAYSCVANDIG
-1053 CPNAEDANY
+1053 CPNAEDAYY

-1070 DTDSPDSSSVALTT
+1070 DTDSPDSSSVELKT
-1084 TCTDLPPYIEP
+1084 TCSDLPPYIEP

-1134 TTNWKKLGSG
+1134 TANWKKLGSG
-1144 AMSSVSNGALKL
+1144 AMSTVNNGALKL
-1156 NTNGNGAFFFGPNYA
+1156 NTNGNGAFFFGPTYA

-1228 LYNNGTLVKK
+1228 LYNNGTLVKR
-1238 EGTTWSDAIQF
+1238 EGTSWQDAIQF
-1249 SGSHTDPVLKFVLN
+1249 PGSHTDPVLKFVLS

-1277 WTSVLKDWGGLS
+1277 WSSVLKDWGGLS
-1289 SSAAGNF
+1289 ASAAGNF
-1296 GLYVNSNGNG
+1296 GMYVNSNGNG

-1355 MVQGPI
+1355 TVQGPI

-1373 TVNDCASYINNYATA
+1373 TVHDCAAYINNYATA
-1388 KVYGQE
+1388 KVYGQD

-1439 WYDSDQT
+1439 WYESDQT
-1446 TRLSSNK
+1446 TRLTSNK
-1453 ITKSTAGT
+1453 ITKTTAGT
-1461 YTYYVSQKGSCES
+1461 YTYYVSQKGACES
-1474 DKVEVTVTVNET
+1474 DKVKVTVTVNAT
-1486 QKPTVTDVSYCKNQ
+1486 DAPSVTNASYCKNQ
-1500 SNVTT
+1500 SNVTA
-1505 LSATGTNITWYN
+1505 LSVSGTSITWYN

-1549 SDYAQIDVVVGALAK
+1549 SDFAQIDVVVGALAK
-1564 PGVTSPVNY
+1564 PGVTSPVTY

-1588 TLKWYESMTAT
+1588 TLKWYESATAT
-1599 TALASTP
+1599 TSVSSVVPSTE
-1606 IPNTANVSDGMSYFV
+1606 TVTTKSYFV
-1621 SQASGEC
+1621 SQASDEC
-1628 ESEREEIVVVV
+1628 ESERAEIEVVV
-1639 KPQPVSAITAT
+1639 KAKPVSTIAST

-1655 GESSA
+1655 GDAST
-1660 VKLSLSSDVDL
+1660 VKLSLTSDVDL
-1671 TSATYSWKKD
+1671 SSATYSWLKNG
-1681 AVETATTAAVTNAEA
+1681 VETATTSAVTNAEA

-1705 DGCSYTTE
+1705 DGCSYTTS

-1718 QNESPAYT
+1718 QNENPTYT
-1726 ISGDGSYCPESES
+1726 ITGEGSYCPESES
-1739 KTPVV
+1739 KTPVE

-1773 TNPSG
+1773 ANPSG

-1789 NGCEMTATAASV
+1789 NGCEMTATAPSV

-1862 YTVSVKITGTT
+1862 YTVTVKITGMT

-1893 SLAAT
+1893 SLNAT

-1904 SDLELTPTNNGASTY
+1904 SDLELTPTNNGTSTY

-1927 ATKLNSTSLDNP
+1927 AAKLNSTSLDNP

-1961 NSCTSTVFTTITTYA
+1961 NSCTSTIPTSITVYA

-1983 ADKDYIC
+1983 ADKNFVC
-1990 SDEELEVK
+1990 SDAELTVT
-1998 ANVNSSNADKYY
+1998 ANV
-2010 FSVGPTQKAKF
+2010 
-2021 APGNL
+2021 
-2026 QYQASTNTWRFADEQ
+2026 
-2041 FTIIEQGNS
+2041 
-2050 NKSASYDG
+2050 
-2058 WVDLFGWGTSGWSGS
+2058 
-2073 GANKYQPYDL
+2073 
-2083 GGFSDDYYLGGS
+2083 
-2095 AGNNM
+2095 
-2100 TGDYAN
+2100 TGD
-2106 ADWGI
+2106 
-2111 YNAISNGGNKA
+2111 
-2122 GLWRTPTM
+2122 
-2130 AEWEYLRSGRP
+2130 
-2141 NADNLVAA
+2141 
-2149 ASVNNVNGVIILPDN
+2149 
-2164 WELPSGIT
+2164 
-2172 FNPGFSSG
+2172 
-2180 NGDEYFKTINEYTYD
+2180 
-2195 EWKKMEANG
+2195 
-2204 ALFLPTSCTLAGTT
+2204 GT
-2218 VQYIRDDG
+2218 
-2226 SYWSSTTSGA
+2226 
-2236 SACYFGLRSNKTSF
+2236 
-2250 IYEYNRGY
+2250 
-2258 GRGVRLLKEV
+2258 
-2268 TTGSG
+2268 
-2273 NGVGEWTNATKVT
+2273 GEWTNATEVT
-2286 DTTATIDGSTNAA
+2286 EKTATIDGSASAA

-2341 NADVTE
+2341 NADITTPLTLNGVT
-2347 PLSLVGVANPLWY
+2347 NPLWY
-2360 GTTGTETPSTTG
+2360 GTTGTDTPSATG
-2372 PVPSTASV
+2372 PIPSTASV

-2399 ELSVVVKDKLVPEI
+2399 ELSVVVKDKLTPEI
-2413 VLSNASVCKGTAVN
+2413 VLSETSVCEGTKIDVSLAQDFDSQTWKGTA
-2427 VSLSQEFKS
+2427 
-2436 QTWSGT
+2436 
-2442 AATNLNSTTM
+2442 TNFMNSTSM
-2452 AAPTFLASADAG
+2452 AAPTFLATATPA
-2464 TYTLQVSVEDA
+2464 TYTLQVDVVDG
-2475 SGCTGTSED
+2475 SGCTGTSEEI
-2484 VTITVNPI
+2484 TITVNPI
-2492 PVVSLSTAKA
+2492 PAVSLSTAKV

-2523 NGTFQWTNVTDESK
+2523 NGTFQWTNVTNDSK

-2546 HSAGDYEVTYQFTSD
+2546 HNAGDYDVTYQFTSE
-2561 ANCASNVATQTMNV
+2561 AKCASNVATQTMNV
-2575 YALPTVTISPSKT
+2575 YALPEITITPSKT

-2603 PSLTTGTLEY
+2603 PSLTTGTFEY

-2638 LTYTDE
+2638 LTYTDG
-2644 NACQN
+2644 NSCQK
-2649 TATTVVTIHNLPTV
+2649 TAETVVTIHELPDV
-2663 TFANSNPTEMC
+2663 KFASTNPTEIC
-2674 YNSEAVTLAVEPAT
+2674 YNTSAVTLAVEPAT
-2688 TTATSYKF
+2688 TTAASYKF
-2696 VGTTGATSADFN
+2696 VGTSGASSAEFN
-2708 PATSAVGQNSV
+2708 PATAAVGANAI
-2719 TYTYTDANGCQNS
+2719 TYTYTDAFGCQNS
-2732 ATHIIDVVKV
+2732 ATHNLDVVKV

-2760 GDLLDVTTMTATANV
+2760 GVLLDVTTMTATANV

-2780 IWQDEARNQ
+2780 IWQDDSQNQ
-2789 LETGASYTSP
+2789 LTTGTSYESP

-2804 TYSYFVK
+2804 TYQYFVK
-2811 EYRTINGKACYSDST
+2811 EYRMINGKACYSDST

-2837 KSPIAQ
+2837 KSPIAE
-2843 SKNLCVGDDENVTLT
+2843 SKKLCIGDDGAITLT
-2858 AANAGDSKK
+2858 AANAGGSKK

-2873 RELTSLLQD
+2873 RELTSVLQD
-2882 DTDTYATTVSTASA
+2882 DSDTYATTVATTSA
-2896 TVVTYYAAEYDA
+2896 AVFTYYAAEYDA

-2916 TPVTVTVNELPQVSI
+2916 TPVTVTVNDLPQVSI
-2931 NQIDYLCYADGTYTA
+2931 NQIDYLCYGDGTYTA
-2946 TGMINSVASTAGTW
+2946 TGTINSVVSTAGTW
-2960 SVVGDEVTVDAQ
+2960 SVVDNKLSIDAL
-2972 SGVIDVTSAGK
+2972 SGVLDLTSAGK
-2983 NDGTYTLQY
+2983 TDGTYMLQY
-2992 SYTDGN
+2992 TYTDGN
-2998 NCKYTASE
+2998 NCTFTDSE
-3006 EFNIEYPNKPESDG
+3006 EFSVEYPNPPSSNG
-3020 YLGIVS
+3020 WLGIVS
-3026 KPLTVEVSAKATSL
+3026 KPIEVELAVDDNSL
-3040 EANYSEVHWYASAN
+3040 EASYSEVRWYAAN
-3054 ASTYETGDS
+3054 SNTPVTGNT
-3063 WQTGDDPTTEHTV
+3063 WKTGDDPATEHTS

-3088 SEKAEAMVQIV
+3088 SERATTTVQIV
-3099 SCPFAKPEVVSA
+3099 SCPFVKPDVVSA
-3111 EACQNATSLD
+3111 VACKNATSID
-3121 DLQASL
+3121 DLTASL
-3127 PTTTTVPADK
+3127 PTTTIVPADK

-3144 KNELTSG
+3144 KNELTAG
-3151 ATQNT
+3151 TANT
-3156 YTSGV
+3156 YASGV
-3161 STANAEVTT
+3161 STTTAGVTT

-3189 LAEVTVTIHELPSVT
+3189 LTEVTVTINELPSVT

-3214 ELGDFQMSATVNGA
+3214 ELGDYQMSATVNGT
-3228 MMTAGNWSV
+3228 MMTAGDWSV

-3275 TNYDEL
+3275 SNYDEL

-3293 NDYAGLTSQPDPIIL
+3293 NDYAGLTSQPDPVIL
-3308 SAQFLELHGTANWYA
+3308 SAQFLELLGTANWYA
-3323 NGVVASND
+3323 NGVVASNS

-3337 DNPLQAHT
+3337 DNPSQAHT
-3345 STYNLSQTVQGC
+3345 SNYNLSQTVQGC
-3357 ESDKVPVTVTIN
+3357 ESEKVPVTVTIS
-3369 DCPFMAPVPTGTE
+3369 DCPFPAPATQGKEV
-3382 ICQNGTNLS
+3382 CQGGDDSQELT
-3391 DISAVLPASTTV
+3391 AST
-3403 SADLWIWYDSN
+3403 SAAATTWIWYDGTT
-3414 KNELTRGASN
+3414 ELYRGTES
-3424 SYATGVSTATSDTY
+3424 SYTVTVPTNDAQTH

-3443 YLATDAL
+3443 YIATDDQSQL
-3450 SHIQC
+3450 QC
-3455 ESAKAE
+3455 ESPKAE
-3461 VAVVVNPLPEI
+3461 VSVVVNPLPEI
-3472 TFDQSNKQLVC
+3472 TFLESNKKLAC

-3489 VWKATVDYHSNGAG
+3489 VWKANVNYHTNGAG
-3503 NGSWAVDGTE
+3503 SGTWTLNGEE
-3513 NNGITS
+3513 NNGISSNGVINPS
-3519 AGVFNPTTFGE
+3519 AFGE
-3530 QTGTYEISYTYT
+3530 TTDTYEIAYTYV
-3542 DGKQCVN
+3542 DGKSCKN
-3549 TAKQN
+3549 T
-3554 IKVQFTPAPE
+3554 ITEDFTVQFVEKPE
-3564 VSDFAALTEQNKT
+3564 TYDFASLTEMNEP
-3577 VVVSATP
+3577 VVLYAYYSDYHEGT
-3584 ISNDAEIT
+3584 T
-3592 WYDANNAKKSNSA
+3592 WYDANGVVKHTWNGND
-3605 EYATGDNGAT
+3605 EQGFATGDRGDV
-3615 VTHKSYFATQ
+3615 VTNKSYFVTATV
-3625 TINTCE
+3625 NGCE
-3631 SKKSEAK
+3631 SEKSEAK
-3638 VDIIDCPVPKPVIVS
+3638 VSIVDCPVPKPIVVQ
-3653 PEPICNYDAVP
+3653 PDEPICNYEETP
-3664 ELQASFGEWTSG
+3664 EIQAFYGEWTNG
-3676 SRPNGSAEVSFK
+3676 SREEGYSTFNMYSDEIGGELI
-3688 FYETEVSEEPVSISA
+3688 TSERD
-3703 AGIFIPD
+3703 GIFVPT
-3710 IDETTAATYTYWV
+3710 IDKTQSGTYTYWISESNEMIPV
-3723 AEYNG
+3723 NLWVWSPIMGTVLPKYQVDHDYSRMAT
-3728 NVFPAAC
+3728 C
-3735 ESKRAKVTLEVKKPQ
+3735 ESKRVKVTVEVKKPQ
-3750 PPVVSATTNAVCQY
+3750 PPVVSATTNTVCQY
-3764 EMNPTLSGVGTGTI
+3764 EMNPTLTGVGTGTI
-3778 RWHEEEPAIPYDSY
+3778 RWHEEEPAAPYDSF
-3792 DEEGRTYIPNK
+3792 DEEGRTYIPNRV
-3803 MDVGTHFVWA
+3803 DVGTHFVWA

-3818 GCSSESVAFEYE
+3818 GCSSEAVAFEYE
-3830 VKPIPEKPVTQGAS
+3830 IKPIPEKPVTQGNS
-3844 VCEAGER
+3844 VCEAGVR

-3858 ENGGSITWYA
+3858 EDGASITWYA
-3868 NPDATGVLG
+3868 NLDATGILS
-3877 KSATYMPTEGTPGT
+3877 KSASFNPPVSAPGT
-3891 YWYYATQ
+3891 YWYYASQT
-3898 MVNGCE
+3898 VNGCE
-3904 SATSETQYEIRP
+3904 SATQETMYEVKA

-3926 ATSCDYDT
+3926 PTSCDYDT
-3934 EHVLSVP
+3934 EHILSVA
-3941 EQDGVSVIWY
+3941 EQDGISVIWY
-3951 TSMDTT
+3951 ASMDTT

-3962 GNTYTHTITQP
+3962 GNTYTHMITQS

-3984 NGCVG
+3984 NGCLG
-3989 YYAIASFVV
+3989 QYAIASFVV
-3998 VESPEKPN
+3998 VESPEKPI
-4006 VKGDMVC
+4006 VTGDMVC
-4013 YNSTANLSTN
+4013 YNSTANLASN
-4023 GLRDSWYSDA
+4023 GPRDLWYSDA
-4033 ELNIFEGQGYNF
+4033 TLNTFEGQGYNF
-4045 SIPDV
+4045 SVPDV

-4082 SITIDDEEIS
+4082 SIAIDDEELA

-4104 LTTILTPK
+4104 LTTIVTPS
-4112 ELENSYVEWN
+4112 EANSYVEWN

-4129 VQTDGDLQLSDYVT
+4129 VQNDGTLLLSDYVT
-4143 LSSAT
+4143 MSSAT
-4148 TTSTNYTIRAQYF
+4148 TTSTNYTVRAQYF

-4171 PSVMDTIKMITN
+4171 PSVMDTIKVMTN
-4183 AKARKPIVLSKVI
+4183 AKARQPIVLSKVI
-4196 CQGEEIEPLYAF
+4196 CQGEEIEPLFAF
-4208 GSPNTTWISLDGIRP
+4208 GTPNITWLSMDGIRP
-4223 SVTHGTFYRFE
+4223 AV
-4234 AQQSDLP
+4234 AQGQRYEFDSQQNDLP
-4241 VGSYRFIVFDENKE
+4241 VGTYRFVVFDLNTE
-4255 TGCSSDSAN
+4255 TGCHSDSTT

-4272 AQTKIFGPDSVCV
+4272 AKTMIFGSDSVCV

-4291 YTQYNSTSTYIWS
+4291 YTQYTPNSTYFWS
-4304 VSGDNLNY
+4304 VSGGNLIY
-4312 SKDATSSSVRYVDW
+4312 TKDALSMSARYVDW
-4326 SKSGIDTL
+4326 SKSGMDTI
-4334 VVFEQTWAGCQGS
+4334 VVFEQTWAGCQGT
-4347 DTLLVRIANTPIA
+4347 DTLIVKIANTPKA
-4360 RYAWSLPGAINVIE
+4360 GYTWSLPGAINVIE
-4374 LQDSTVQDSIVY
+4374 LQDSTLQDSIVY
-4386 VTADGERVAEEIPYT
+4386 VTVDGERVAEEVPYT
-4401 MYWNFGHIGED
+4401 LYWNYGHIGED
-4412 ENQIDEQISYD
+4412 ENLIDEKVPYE
-4423 KRNFPIKEA
+4423 KRNFPIREA
-4432 DYIYGYNCPILTVE
+4432 DYVYGYNCPILTVE

-4453 VYKECIFINITSSL
+4453 MYKECIFINITSSL
-4467 YMPTAFAPLN
+4467 YMPSAFSPSN
-4477 PAHSVRTFQPKGYNL
+4477 PAHGVRTFQPKGYNL

-4504 NLVWYSDAVE
+4504 NLVWYSDEVE
-4514 DGIFVGSWDGRCDGK
+4514 DGVFVGSWDGRCDGK
-4529 MLKSDTY
+4529 MMKSDMY

-4553 DMGDGKK
+4553 DAGNGKK
-4560 SKFGNVLLVR
+4560 TKFGNVLLMR

>member
-1 MKRLYVYVLCCVIS
+1 MKKLYLHVICTICLS
-15 LALGFV
+15 FIVILGY
-21 GHAQTAT
+21 AQTAT

-95 CGVKYIS
+95 CGVRYIS

-256 GMLCGVVGIDG
+256 GMLSGVIGIDG

-281 RFTNDATSRYPNING
+281 RFTDAATSRYPNING
-296 PYNGGPNLM
+296 PYNGGPNLL

-333 VDDNNRAI
+333 VDDNNRAV

-356 NWLNKKAYEQGLYAS
+356 NWLNKKAYDQGLYAS

-417 SHQVIAGTNNSERL
+417 SHQVIDGTNNSERL
-431 MGVRHAGLLK
+431 MGIRHAGLLK
-441 NPSNSGTQICSK
+441 NPSNSGTQICAK
-453 QGASPDPGQPMWF
+453 QGASPDPGQPQWF

-585 VGYTVQYRNYG
+585 VSYTVQYRNYG
-596 TLAATGVTIQTPL
+596 SLNATGVTIQTPL
-609 DDDYTFVSA
+609 DEDYTFVSA

-657 RITSLD
+657 RITSLAND
-663 NERVCETSTIS
+663 RVCETSTIS

-679 EWVSNEYPN
+679 EWISNEYPN

-697 CVDVLANRSLVLEKT
+697 CVDVLANRSLVVEKT

-719 PNDKVTFTVDFE
+719 PNDNVTFTVDFE
-731 NVSSEDSW
+731 NVSSDDSW

-792 AAQGLYNAT
+792 AAQGLYSAT
-801 TNPTGWTF
+801 NQTGWTF

-823 PSSGPISFAYQ
+823 PSSGPITFAYQ

-840 DAYGKWNQRLMIRF
+840 DRYGKWNQRLMIRF

-884 IRARLASNPNSDL
+884 IRARLASNPATDL
-897 TNRVKDD
+897 TARVQDD

-938 EIDNYSRHTCSSPIS
+938 EIDNYSRHTCSRPIS

-977 GPLPGKEAYNVTIVD
+977 GPLPGKEAYHVTIVD

-997 LRFDSWVTKKA
+997 LRFNEFVTKKA

-1017 APSGASY
+1017 APAGASY
-1024 SGIIKWTIPEMLVG
+1024 SGIVKWTIPEMLVG
-1038 ESGKLAYTCVANDIG
+1038 EKGKLVYSCTANDIG
-1053 CPNAEDANY
+1053 CPNAADAHY

-1070 DTDSPDSSSVALTT
+1070 DTDSPDSSSVELTT

-1095 QNSLFKTASQETASI
+1095 QNSLFKTASQTTASV

-1123 TGTVVDDDCSS
+1123 TGTIVDENCSS
-1134 TTNWKKLGSG
+1134 TTNWMPLGNGS
-1144 AMSSVSNGALKL
+1144 MSSVSNGTLKL
-1156 NTNGNGAFFFGPNYA
+1156 STNGGGAFFFGPKYS
-1171 YGKDGSVTLSFTG
+1171 YGKNGEVLLKFSGCNSVT
-1184 SPYSTQELY
+1184 QDLY
-1193 FVMRYQSGTPG
+1193 FVMRYKSGTPG
-1204 SSNFQGICM
+1204 SSNFRGIAM
-1213 KLFINKDGN
+1213 KLRINIDGAN
-1222 NNFGYE
+1222 RFGYT
-1228 LYNNGTLVKK
+1228 LYNNGTQVAE
-1238 EGTTWSDAIQF
+1238 EGTSWANAMSF
-1249 SGSHTDPVLKFVLN
+1249 PGSSSAPVLKFVLN
-1263 GDHLYLYINDQEND
+1263 DDHLYLYINDEEND
-1277 WTSVLKDWGGLS
+1277 WTTVVKDWGGLTTD
-1289 SSAAGNF
+1289 AGNF

-1306 NSALTHFH
+1306 QLAIDNFYSN
-1314 SELDYAYEIAI
+1314 LDYAYDITL
-1325 SDELPAELTNIT
+1325 SDELPDELTNIS
-1337 NVSGS
+1337 NISGS
-1342 GTYSAGTNKITWP
+1342 GTYNASNKKITWP
-1355 MVQGPI
+1355 AVAGPI
-1361 APNAEVSYTFDA
+1361 APNEEISYTFDA
-1373 TVNDCASYINNYATA
+1373 TVYSCNAYINNYATA

-1394 EIRVVNSVK
+1394 DVRVVNSVK
-1403 CGSVQCPDPPT
+1403 CGTTVCPDPPV
-1414 ATPISGC
+1414 ASNIECC
-1421 VNEEITLTAEKT
+1421 VGDVKTLTATAT
-1433 GSNTLI
+1433 GNNRLK
-1439 WYDSDQT
+1439 WYDADKVALAST
-1446 TRLSSNK
+1446 TIPTTEAAVL
-1453 ITKSTAGT
+1453 
-1461 YTYYVSQKGSCES
+1461 TYYVSQVGSCES
-1474 DKVEVTVTVNET
+1474 DLTEVTVTVRATE
-1486 QKPTVTDVSYCKNQ
+1486 KPEVSDVSYCKNQ
-1500 SNVTT
+1500 SNVTA
-1505 LSATGTNITWYN
+1505 LSVDGDNIKWYN
-1517 DAKVEL
+1517 SSKVEL
-1523 SGAPVPDVTEEGTT
+1523 GDAPVPDVSAESET
-1537 TYYVTDTENDCV
+1537 TYYVTQTQNDCE
-1549 SDYAQIDVVVGALAK
+1549 SDYAAITVSVGALA
-1564 PGVTSPVNY
+1564 PPTVTSPVSY
-1573 CQGETATELTATATG
+1573 CQGETATALTATATG
-1588 TLKWYESMTAT
+1588 TLQWYTSESSTTAETSIVPSTAT
-1599 TALASTP
+1599 VATTK
-1606 IPNTANVSDGMSYFV
+1606 YYV
-1621 SQASGEC
+1621 SQSSGEC
-1628 ESEREEIVVVV
+1628 ESERAEIEVVV
-1639 KPQPVSAITAT
+1639 KDKPVSSISAS

-1655 GESSA
+1655 GDASTVNLSISSEHT
-1660 VKLSLSSDVDL
+1660 L
-1671 TSATYSWKKD
+1671 TGATYSWQKD
-1681 AVETATTAAVTNAEA
+1681 GGDISDESSITNAEA

-1773 TNPSG
+1773 DNPSG

-1801 EVVDLETPDLSIASI
+1801 EVVDLETPDLSIVSI

-1822 SDAIDVSSYVTAGA
+1822 SDAVDVSNYVTAGT
-1836 GTLSFETDK
+1836 GTLSYETDK

-1862 YTVSVKITGTT
+1862 YTVTVKLKGTT
-1873 APYCANT
+1873 APYCVNT
-1880 KTAIVTVAENPSV
+1880 QTATVTVAENPSV

-1904 SDLELTPTNNGASTY
+1904 SDLELTPTNNGTSTY

-1961 NSCTSTVFTTITTYA
+1961 NSCSSTVFTTVTTYA

-1983 ADKDYIC
+1983 ADKDFVC
-1990 SDEELEVK
+1990 SDAELEVT
-1998 ANVNSSNADKYY
+1998 ATV
-2010 FSVGPTQKAKF
+2010 
-2021 APGNL
+2021 
-2026 QYQASTNTWRFADEQ
+2026 
-2041 FTIIEQGNS
+2041 
-2050 NKSASYDG
+2050 
-2058 WVDLFGWGTSGWSGS
+2058 SGS
-2073 GANKYQPYDL
+2073 G
-2083 GGFSDDYYLGGS
+2083 
-2095 AGNNM
+2095 
-2100 TGDYAN
+2100 T
-2106 ADWGI
+2106 
-2111 YNAISNGGNKA
+2111 
-2122 GLWRTPTM
+2122 
-2130 AEWEYLRSGRP
+2130 
-2141 NADNLVAA
+2141 
-2149 ASVNNVNGVIILPDN
+2149 
-2164 WELPSGIT
+2164 
-2172 FNPGFSSG
+2172 
-2180 NGDEYFKTINEYTYD
+2180 
-2195 EWKKMEANG
+2195 
-2204 ALFLPTSCTLAGTT
+2204 
-2218 VQYIRDDG
+2218 
-2226 SYWSSTTSGA
+2226 
-2236 SACYFGLRSNKTSF
+2236 
-2250 IYEYNRGY
+2250 
-2258 GRGVRLLKEV
+2258 
-2268 TTGSG
+2268 
-2273 NGVGEWTNATKVT
+2273 GEWTNATEVT
-2286 DTTATIDGSTNAA
+2286 ETTATIDGSANAA

-2475 SGCTGTSED
+2475 SGCMGTSED

-2492 PVVSLSTAKA
+2492 PVVSLATPKA
-2502 GNCISETT
+2502 GNCISEST

-2523 NGTFQWTNVTDESK
+2523 NGTFQWTNVTNDSK
-2537 TSASFVPSS
+2537 ASASFVPSS
-2546 HSAGDYEVTYQFTSD
+2546 HNAGDYEVTYQFTSD
-2561 ANCASNVATQTMNV
+2561 ANCASNVATLTMSV
-2575 YALPTVTISPSKT
+2575 YALPEITITPSKT
-2588 DVCVSGENSADVTIT
+2588 DVCASGENSADVTMT
-2603 PSLTTGTLEY
+2603 PSLTTGTFEY

-2624 TLPTSNGAGTYNIT
+2624 TLPTSNGAGTYTIT
-2638 LTYTDE
+2638 LMYTDG
-2644 NACQN
+2644 NSCQKS
-2649 TATTVVTIHNLPTV
+2649 AETVVTIHELPDV
-2663 TFANSNPTEMC
+2663 KFANTNPTEIC
-2674 YNSEAVTLAVEPAT
+2674 YNTSAVTLAVEPAT
-2688 TTATSYKF
+2688 TMAASYKF
-2696 VGTTGATSADFN
+2696 VGTSGASSAEFN
-2708 PATSAVGQNSV
+2708 PATAAVGANAI
-2719 TYTYTDANGCQNS
+2719 TYTYTDAFGCQNS
-2732 ATHIIDVVKV
+2732 ATHNLDVVKV

-2760 GDLLDVTTMTATANV
+2760 GVLLDVTTMTATANV

-2780 IWQDEARNQ
+2780 IWQDEARTQ
-2789 LETGASYTSP
+2789 LETGNSYESP

-2804 TYSYFVK
+2804 QYSYFVK

-2837 KSPIAQ
+2837 KSPTAE
-2843 SKNLCVGDDENVTLT
+2843 SKKLCVGDDGAITLT
-2858 AANAGDSKK
+2858 ATNAGDTRK

-2873 RELTSLLQD
+2873 QAITTVLQD
-2882 DTDTYATTVSTASA
+2882 DADSYATTVSTASA
-2896 TVVTYYAAEYDA
+2896 GVFTYYVAEYDA
-2908 DKDCWSVP
+2908 NKDCWSVP
-2916 TPVTVTVNELPQVSI
+2916 TPVTVTVNDLPQVSI

-2946 TGMINSVASTAGTW
+2946 AGTINSVASTAGTW
-2960 SVVGDEVTVDAQ
+2960 SVVGDKITVDAQ
-2972 SGVIDVTSAGK
+2972 SGVIDLTSAGK
-2983 NDGTYTLQY
+2983 NDGTYTLRY

-2998 NCKYTASE
+2998 GCSNYAEE
-3006 EFNIEYPNKPESDG
+3006 EFVIEYPDKPESDG

-3040 EANYSEVHWYASAN
+3040 EANYSEVHWYASTT

-3063 WQTGDDPTTEHTV
+3063 WQPGDDPATEHTT

-3088 SEKAEAMVQIV
+3088 SEKAEALVQIV
-3099 SCPFAKPEVVSA
+3099 SCPFAKPDVVSA
-3111 EACQNATSLD
+3111 EACQKATSLD

-3144 KNELTSG
+3144 KNELTAG
-3151 ATQNT
+3151 TANT
-3156 YTSGV
+3156 YASGV
-3161 STANAEVTT
+3161 STETADVTT

-3214 ELGDFQMSATVNGA
+3214 ELGDYQMSATVNGA

-3293 NDYAGLTSQPDPIIL
+3293 SDYAGLTSQPDPVVL
-3308 SAQFLELHGTANWYA
+3308 NAQNIETQGTANWYA
-3323 NGVVASND
+3323 NGVVASNS

-3337 DNPLQAHT
+3337 DNPSQAHT
-3345 STYNLSQTVQGC
+3345 SIYNLSQTVQGC
-3357 ESDKVPVTVTIN
+3357 ESEKVSVTVTIN
-3369 DCPFMAPVPTGTE
+3369 DCPFMAPVATGTE
-3382 ICQNGTNLS
+3382 ICQDETNLS
-3391 DISAVLPASTTV
+3391 DISAALPASTTV
-3403 SADLWIWYDSN
+3403 SADAWIWYDSN
-3414 KNELTRGASN
+3414 KNELTRGTAN
-3424 SYATGVSTATSDTY
+3424 SFATGVSTATSGTH

-3461 VAVVVNPLPEI
+3461 VTVVVNPLPEI

-3489 VWKATVDYHSNGAG
+3489 VWKATVDYHSNGVG

-3519 AGVFNPTTFGE
+3519 AGVFNPTAFGE

-3542 DGKQCVN
+3542 DGKSCVN

-3554 IKVQFTPAPE
+3554 IKVQYVGKPMPIADFT
-3564 VSDFAALTEQNKT
+3564 SMTELNEPVELYAQPYYDGT
-3577 VVVSATP
+3577 WYDG
-3584 ISNDAEIT
+3584 NDVPPFELT
-3592 WYDANNAKKSNSA
+3592 WYDANGIEKYKTDDDLIGFSTNDK
-3605 EYATGDNGAT
+3605 GDV
-3615 VTHKSYFATQ
+3615 VTHKSYYVTMKV
-3625 TINTCE
+3625 NGCE
-3631 SKKSEAK
+3631 SEKAEQK
-3638 VDIIDCPVPKPVIVS
+3638 VDIFDCPVPKPIVVQ
-3653 PEPICNYDAVP
+3653 PDAMCNYDDAP
-3664 ELQASFGEWTSG
+3664 EIQVSFGTWTNG
-3676 SRPNGSAEVSFK
+3676 SRKNNWYGPNFK
-3688 FYETEVSEEPVSISA
+3688 VYSDEFGGEPIYL
-3703 AGIFIPD
+3703 IEDDPFIPT
-3710 IDETTAATYTYWV
+3710 IDDTKSGTYTYWIAEVNNEIPISIV
-3723 AEYNG
+3723 AWSSIMGTYVNKLG
-3728 NVFPAAC
+3728 TTASC
-3735 ESKRAKVTLEVKKPQ
+3735 ESKRVKVTVEVKKPQ
-3750 PPVVSATTNAVCQY
+3750 PPTVNVIKQEVCFG
-3764 EMNPTLSGVGTGTI
+3764 EKNPTLTAVAQGNVQWYET
-3778 RWHEEEPAIPYDSY
+3778 EPAYPATDS
-3792 DEEGRTYIPNK
+3792 DAERTSYISTQTE
-3803 MDVGTHFVWA
+3803 VGTHTVWA
-3813 TNVVD
+3813 TQMYDNCLSEATSVTFTVKPNPAAPIVADVSICESAPKESLCATPADGGTITWYTNENRTGQLSKLTCYTPPVTYPDVYEYYASQTVD
-3818 GCSSESVAFEYE
+3818 GCE
-3830 VKPIPEKPVTQGAS
+3830 
-3844 VCEAGER
+3844 
-3851 GELQATA
+3851 
-3858 ENGGSITWYA
+3858 
-3868 NPDATGVLG
+3868 
-3877 KSATYMPTEGTPGT
+3877 
-3891 YWYYATQ
+3891 
-3898 MVNGCE
+3898 
-3904 SATSETQYEIRP
+3904 SETQKATYTIRRMP
-3916 LPNVPIVQTN
+3916 LSPVVQTN
-3926 ATSCDYDT
+3926 PVTCIYDS
-3934 EHVLSVP
+3934 EHELSVP
-3941 EQDGVSVIWY
+3941 EQQGITVAWY
-3951 TSMDTT
+3951 SSADTT
-3957 SELAT
+3957 SKLYE
-3962 GNTYTHTITQP
+3962 GNTFTHQITDA
-3973 GTQRYYVRQKQ
+3973 GTKRYYVRQIE

-3989 YYAIASFVV
+3989 NYSVASFVIAEQPAQPITTDDV
-3998 VESPEKPN
+3998 VCQ
-4006 VKGDMVC
+4006 G
-4013 YNSTANLSTN
+4013 STATLYTD
-4023 GLRDSWYSDA
+4023 GPRDVWYTD
-4033 ELNIFEGQGYNF
+4033 ETLNEVAGVGYSI
-4045 SIPDV
+4045 SIPEV
-4050 TSDQTYYVVRE
+4050 NQKTTYYVVRE
-4061 KSGCRSEVAEVTAE
+4061 RNGCQSLVSEVSATIIE
-4075 VIAQPTI
+4075 QPTL
-4082 SITIDDEEIS
+4082 SITVDDEEVSII
-4092 VLKRCEYDEEKP
+4092 KRCVYDEEP
-4104 LTTILTPK
+4104 TLTASVSPAMSA
-4112 ELENSYVEWN
+4112 NDYVEWN

-4129 VQTDGDLQLSDYVT
+4129 VKGGESIVLSDYVT
-4143 LSSAT
+4143 LSS
-4148 TTSTNYTIRAQYF
+4148 TSTSGQIYTVRAQYM
-4161 VKNEL
+4161 VKNTH
-4166 KGSYC
+4166 KDIYC
-4171 PSVMDTIKMITN
+4171 PSVVDTVKMQTN
-4183 AKARKPIVLSKVI
+4183 SKARTPIVLSKVI
-4196 CQGEEIEPLYAF
+4196 CQGEEIEPMIAL
-4208 GSPNTTWISLDGIRP
+4208 GSPNTTWLSQDGILPLVATGMRYE
-4223 SVTHGTFYRFE
+4223 F
-4234 AQQSDLP
+4234 AKQQNDLP
-4241 VGSYRFIVFDENKE
+4241 VGNYRFKVFDISYEN
-4255 TGCSSDSAN
+4255 GCHSDTAD

-4272 AQTKIFGPDSVCV
+4272 AQTKIYGKDSVCV
-4285 GSTENY
+4285 NTTEEY
-4291 YTQYNSTSTYIWS
+4291 YTKYSEESTYMWT
-4304 VSGDNLNY
+4304 VSGGNLNY
-4312 SKDATSSSVRYVDW
+4312 SKDMNSSSIRYVDW
-4326 SKSGIDTL
+4326 SYSGIDTV
-4334 VVFEQTWAGCQGS
+4334 VVFEQTWAGCRGS
-4347 DTLLVRIANTPIA
+4347 DTLVVKVAANPRA
-4360 RYAWSLPGAINVIE
+4360 MFGWSLPGSSNVVE
-4374 LQDSTVQDSIVY
+4374 LRDSTVQDSIID
-4386 VTADGERVAEEIPYT
+4386 VTATGERIAEEVPYT
-4401 MYWNFGHIGED
+4401 LYWNYGHAGSPTDAVDLEVPYRQRL
-4412 ENQIDEQISYD
+4412 N
-4423 KRNFPIKEA
+4423 
-4432 DYIYGYNCPILTVE
+4432 YIYEDGYEFGYNCPILTVE
-4446 NSFGCKD
+4446 NSYGCSD
-4453 VYKECIFINITSSL
+4453 TYSDCIFINVTSGL
-4467 YMPTAFAPLN
+4467 YVPTAFAPMN
-4477 PAHSVRTFQPKGYNL
+4477 PSAGVRFFQPKGYNL
-4492 KTCQVSVYDRWG
+4492 KTCHVSVYDKWG
-4504 NLVWYSDAVE
+4504 NLVWYSDEVE
-4514 DGIFVGSWDGRCDGK
+4514 DGMFVGKWDGRCNGK
-4529 MLKSDTY
+4529 MMMADTY
-4536 IWKMEAT
+4536 IWKMDAT
-4543 FLDGQVWEGF
+4543 FTDDREWEGF
-4553 DMGDGKK
+4553 KTADGKRV
-4560 SKFGNVLLVR
+4560 KFGNVTLIR